1 MEHVRWTGEA
11 PQLDDPV
18 LVLAFEGWS
27 DAGDAASTALRW
39 LRERCASEPLA
50 EIDGEDFYDFT
61 ETRPQVRLDD
71 GSSRT
76 IEWPTIELTWGD
88 ECGRD
93 IITLTG
99 HEPQQRWR
107 TFSEQVL
114 DVVDSLGVGFVLS
127 FGSLLTDVPHTVD
140 MNIIGTSTD
149 SALISRYGLQRSQY
163 EGPTG
168 IVGVLHDAF
177 GAAGVQSASLWAPVP
192 AYVPGAPSP
201 KAALALIRRASEILD
216 VGLVTTDLEIAS
228 AAYER
233 QVTNVVAADDEMT
246 EYVEQLERRYAEE
259 QAVVE
264 PDPDALVAEVERFL
278 RDQS

>member
-1 MEHVRWTGEA
+1 MDHVRWTDEV

-39 LRERCASEPLA
+39 LRDRCAATPLA
-50 EIDGEDFYDFT
+50 TIDGEEFYDFT
-61 ETRPQVRLDD
+61 ETRPQVQLTD
-71 GSSRT
+71 GTRT
-76 IEWPTIELTWGD
+76 IEWPDLTLTWGD
-88 ECGRD
+88 GCGRD
-93 IITLTG
+93 VVTLIG
-99 HEPQQRWR
+99 HEPQLRWR
-107 TFSEQVL
+107 TLATTVL
-114 DVVDSLGVGFVLS
+114 DIIDTLGVGFVVS
-127 FGSLLTDVPHTVD
+127 FGALLTDVPHTVD
-140 MNIIGTSTD
+140 INIIGTSTD
-149 SALISRYGLQRSQY
+149 NELIDRLGLQRSGY

-168 IVGVLHDAF
+168 IVGVLHDAI
-177 GAAGVQSASLWAPVP
+177 GRAGLPSASLWAPVP

-201 KAALALIRRASEILD
+201 KGALALIRRAAEILD

-233 QVTNVVAADDEMT
+233 QVTSVVEADEEMT

-259 QAVVE
+259 RANPLPSPE
-264 PDPDALVAEVERFL
+264 DLVAEVERFL